1 MYFNEFIS
9 LISLT
14 LALSVSLGISNASLS
29 WIWEIE
35 LCANMKMQMRVMDIS
50 GPFASGSE
58 PQMGK
63 DGNVSKRTRMFWFPM
78 RL

>member
-14 LALSVSLGISNASLS
+14 LALSASLGISNASLS

-50 GPFASGSE
+50 GPFASGSDL
-58 PQMGK
+58 QMGK
-63 DGNVSKRTRMFWFPM
+63 DGDVSKLTRMFWFPM